1 MKFSD
6 EVAKRLKEEVDIV
19 FGITGGAVVN
29 LFDSI
34 HKFGPNLINMHHEQA
49 CAMAADAYARLKGFG
64 VCIGTSG
71 PGATNL
77 VTGTCCSW
85 FDSIP
90 VLTIAGQVP
99 TSHLKYIAGD
109 VRQNGFQET
118 DTIEL
123 FSSITKYVKR
133 LLLLQDLEDS
143 IKIAKEDRKG
153 PTFLEFCDD
162 IQRRTY

>member
-6 EVAKRLKEEVDIV
+6 EVAYRLKDEVEVV

-29 LFDSI
+29 LMDSI
-34 HKFGPNLINMHHEQA
+34 HKYGPTLVNLHHEQA
-49 CAMAADAYARLKGFG
+49 CAMAADAYARLTGFG
-64 VCIGTSG
+64 VVVGTSG

-77 VTGTCCSW
+77 ITGTCCSW

-99 TSHLKYIAGD
+99 SDQLKMFSL

-118 DTIEL
+118 DTVEL
-123 FSSITKYVKR
+123 FKSITKEAFY
-133 LLLLQDLEDS
+133 LENMTNLDS
-143 IKIAKEDRKG
+143 AINTAKEDRKG

-162 IQRRTY
+162 KQRQTN

>member
-6 EVAKRLKEEVDIV
+6 KVAIRLKEEVDVV
-19 FGITGGAVVN
+19 FGITGGAVIN
-29 LFDSI
+29 LLDSI
-34 HKFGPNLINMHHEQA
+34 HKNGPKLVNMHHEQA

-77 VTGTCCSW
+77 ITGTCCSW

-99 TSHLKYIAGD
+99 TSHLKQGGE
-109 VRQNGFQET
+109 RQNGFQET
-118 DTIEL
+118 NTIKL
-123 FSSITKYVKR
+123 FESITKASSY
-133 LLLLQDLEDS
+133 LFNLGDLELF
-143 IKIAKEDRKG
+143 IKTAKEDRKG

-162 IQRRTY
+162 TQRADKIN

>member
-6 EVAKRLKEEVDIV
+6 AVAKRLKQEVDVV

-29 LFDSI
+29 LLDSI
-34 HKFGPNLINMHHEQA
+34 HKFGPKLVNMHHEQA
-49 CAMAADAYARLKGFG
+49 CAFAADAYARLKGFG

-77 VTGTCCSW
+77 ITGTCCSW

-99 TSHLKYIAGD
+99 TSHLKQTD

-118 DTIEL
+118 DTVTL
-123 FSSITKYVKR
+123 FRSITKRAKY
-133 LLLLQDLEDS
+133 LQCMEDLNNL
-143 IKIAKEDRKG
+143 IKIAKVYRPG

-162 IQRRTY
+162 TQRTTIN

>member
-6 EVAKRLKEEVDIV
+6 EVASRLKEEVSVV

-29 LFDSI
+29 LLDSI
-34 HKFGPNLINMHHEQA
+34 HKSGIKLITMHHEQA
-49 CAMAADAYARLKGFG
+49 CAMAADAYSRLMGFG
-64 VCIGTSG
+64 VAIGTSG

-77 VTGTCCSW
+77 ITGTCCSW

-99 TSHLKYIAGD
+99 RNQLKGISG

-118 DTIEL
+118 DTIVL
-123 FSSITKYVKR
+123 FQSITKSSRKISSLGDVDY
-133 LLLLQDLEDS
+133 S
-143 IKIAKEDRKG
+143 IKLAKEGRPG
-153 PTFLEFCDD
+153 PVFLEFCDD
-162 IQRRTY
+162 DQRESI

>member
-6 EVAKRLKEEVDIV
+6 EVASILKKEVKVV

-29 LFDSI
+29 LLDSI
-34 HKFGPNLINMHHEQA
+34 DKYGPRLVNMHHEQA
-49 CAMAADAYARLKGFG
+49 CAMAADAYARLTGFG

-77 VTGTCCSW
+77 ITGTCCSW

-99 TSHLKYIAGD
+99 TSHLKQTE

-118 DTIEL
+118 DSLTL
-123 FSSITKYVKR
+123 FKSITKSSAY
-133 LLLLQDLEDS
+133 LLELEHLDEA
-143 IKIAKEDRKG
+143 IKLAKEDRKG

-162 IQRRTY
+162 IQRKTIN

>member
-6 EVAKRLKEEVDIV
+6 QVAKRLKEEVDVV
-19 FGITGGAVVN
+19 FGITGGAIVN

-34 HKFGPNLINMHHEQA
+34 DKFGPKLINMHHEQS
-49 CAMAADAYARLKGFG
+49 CAFAADAYARLKGFG
-64 VCIGTSG
+64 CVISTSG

-85 FDSIP
+85 FDSVP
-90 VLTIAGQVP
+90 VLTIAGQVVSKDLMD
-99 TSHLKYIAGD
+99 TN

-118 DTIEL
+118 NTVKL
-123 FSSITKYVKR
+123 FNSITKESHW
-133 LLLLQDLEDS
+133 LTGIEALEGS
-143 IKIAKEDRKG
+143 IKAAKGGRKG

-162 IQRRTY
+162 DQRKNI